1 MKGHGGRNILT
12 LLALAGLAMGMVGC
26 ESLLEPQAAVTGGA
40 GGPSI
45 GQAQAEHYNGPK
57 ARIAVLAF
65 DNKTGKGHQIGDGM
79 ADMLAT
85 ALFDTGRYIVLERR
99 ELGGVL
105 AEQDL
110 ARSGRVRP
118 DASIPTG
125 QVEGA
130 ELLVTGA
137 ITEFEPNYQG
147 GSLGVVLP
155 NAPLGVGA
163 TGKQAHI
170 GIDMRVI
177 DARTSRIV
185 AATSIT
191 GRSTDLAG
199 ALGTVIGGGS
209 TLTGIG
215 LGAYRNTPVEKA
227 VRVCIIK
234 AVQFIVSRTPQH
246 YYHYNAMNQPTQPGG
261 YGGPPAMPAP
271 GQPGQPPQPAPPGGA
286 TLPPVGPQGAAP
298 TQPATPQAAP
308 PQAAQPAQP
317 AEPAAQPAPAG
328 GGDLPGKVYVSLASA
343 RVFEKPDASSSA
355 VATVSKGAEL
365 AVAGQQGNWYAVA
378 LPDGTSGW
386 VLKSFTST
394 TP

>member
-1 MKGHGGRNILT
+1 MKGHRGRNIMT
-12 LLALAGLAMGMVGC
+12 LLVLAALAMGMAGC

-45 GQAQAEHYNGPK
+45 GQAQAEPYNGPK

-110 ARSGRVRP
+110 ARSGRVNP

-147 GSLGVVLP
+147 GALGVVLP

-170 GIDMRVI
+170 AIDMRVV

-209 TLTGIG
+209 TLTGVG

-246 YYHYNAMNQPTQPGG
+246 YYHYNAMNQPMQPGAT
-261 YGGPPAMPAP
+261 GGPPAMPAP
-271 GQPGQPPQPAPPGGA
+271 GQPVQPGQPGAGGA
-286 TLPPVGPQGAAP
+286 TLPPVGPQGTAP
-298 TQPATPQAAP
+298 TQPATPQEAL
-308 PQAAQPAQP
+308 PQSAQPAQ
-317 AEPAAQPAPAG
+317 PAAQPAPAG

-343 RVFEKPDASSSA
+343 RVFEEPDASSSA

-365 AVAGQQGNWYAVA
+365 SVAGQQGNWYAVA
-378 LPDGTSGW
+378 LPDGKSGW
-386 VLKSFTST
+386 VLKSFTSA